1 MINVIGERMTAFEM
15 LRQELK
21 REQEL
26 TAELLVALKELVR
39 RADHVTE
46 LIGAL
51 DEAKAAIAK
60 AEGQ

>member
-1 MINVIGERMTAFEM
+1 MTAFEM